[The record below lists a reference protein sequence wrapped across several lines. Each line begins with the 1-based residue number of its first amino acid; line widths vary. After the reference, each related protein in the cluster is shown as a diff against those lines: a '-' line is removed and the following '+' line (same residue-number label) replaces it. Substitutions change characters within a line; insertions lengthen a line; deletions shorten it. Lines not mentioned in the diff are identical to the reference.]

1 MVYTLALILP
11 LNHGNNKISVRDSAM
26 SSGVSHRK
34 LSDIDLSDN
43 EFNMKTGEG
52 LGIVNWG
59 AWLEGCGYACVPGR
73 SVK

>member
-1 MVYTLALILP
+1 
-11 LNHGNNKISVRDSAM
+11 M

-52 LGIVNWG
+52 LVIVNWG
-59 AWLEGCGYACVPGR
+59 T
-73 SVK
+73 